1 MANLYDKASFIFTA
15 NAYSASRLF
24 SIKPTNGSGDLT
36 FSRASA
42 CTRITPNGVIELL
55 ANNVPALNY
64 SSSLSCPV
72 LQLAPQRTNLVP
84 TSNEFTTYL
93 KDNSTIVGNILT
105 ENTANSTHRLE
116 TPFHSGYS
124 TSSLYTYSAII
135 KQSVGIRDVIISVSN
150 GTTGDMSSQALN
162 LQNGTLSNSLAS
174 GTADWSNLSNRVT
187 SLPNGYYLFELS
199 GQTASGTTHRMR
211 VGMVSG
217 STGNYLGNGTSS
229 IEVSH
234 FQSELGA
241 FATSRIITTGA
252 SATRIADNLQSQN
265 LGNLTNYTIFFDQL
279 ITYDTGSS
287 SIQHIFNNT
296 LGLFFYS
303 VATNV
308 GIRFYNQLNSQH
320 MFGSNSGPI
329 NKWIITFNGSIYTLF
344 VNGVKITTY
353 TPPNT
358 VNHVLTSF
366 NTQISSG
373 FLGQRDAAVGIKTI
387 SIFNNVLSDAECI
400 ALTT

>member
-1 MANLYDKASFIFTA
+1 MTNLYDQASFIFTA

-24 SIKPTNGSGDLT
+24 SIKPTNGTGDLT

-72 LQLAPQRTNLVP
+72 LQLDPQRTNLVP
-84 TSNEFTTYL
+84 TSNNFATYT
-93 KDNSTIVGNILT
+93 KTGTSVIGNILT
-105 ENTANSTHRLE
+105 EDSSTGTHRLE
-116 TPFHSGYS
+116 TPFHGGYS
-124 TSSLYTYSAII
+124 TASLYTYSAII
-135 KQSVGIRDVIISVSN
+135 KQSVGTRDVLISVSN
-150 GTTGDMSSQALN
+150 GISGDMISQVLN
-162 LQNGTLSNSLAS
+162 LQTGALSNSFA
-174 GTADWSNLSNRVT
+174 GHADWSNLSNRVT

-199 GQTASGTTHRMR
+199 GQTASGSSHRMR
-211 VGMVSG
+211 VNMISG

>member
-93 KDNSTIVGNILT
+93 KDDSTIVGNILT

-252 SATRIADNLQSQN
+252 SATRIGDAVNGVVNFSANVGSVFIDIAPTVSATGLNNPLFKMGDIEIRGNTTNWILYYDNAN
-265 LGNLTNYTIFFDQL
+265 LGGYASSKTIRTKFL
-279 ITYDTGSS
+279 
-287 SIQHIFNNT
+287 
-296 LGLFFYS
+296 L
-303 VATNV
+303 
-308 GIRFYNQLNSQH
+308 
-320 MFGSNSGPI
+320 
-329 NKWIITFNGSIYTLF
+329 TFNGSQIKAF
-344 VNGVKITTY
+344 INGVVVGETSNRVTSVAPTTFSINPTTGGFIFPLY
-353 TPPNT
+353 SLMT
-358 VNHVLTSF
+358 F
-366 NTQISSG
+366 NSALSIS
-373 FLGQRDAAVGIKTI
+373 
-387 SIFNNVLSDAECI
+387 ECI